1 MKQESDRDL
10 LLITIFTFITVLL
23 WIYFE
28 LVRTTKTSTNA
39 PVVNQLIIPL
49 TPKLDTDTL
58 NILTTKKSY

>member
-10 LLITIFTFITVLL
+10 YLITIFTFITVLL

-28 LVRTTKTSTNA
+28 LVRTTKTSTNT
-39 PVVNQLIIPL
+39 PVVNQLIAPL

-58 NILTTKKSY
+58 EILTTKKRY

>member
-10 LLITIFTFITVLL
+10 YLITVFTFITVLL

-28 LVRTTKTSTNA
+28 LVRTTKTSTNT
-39 PVVNQLIIPL
+39 PVVNQLITPL

-58 NILTTKKSY
+58 DILITKKQY

>member
-10 LLITIFTFITVLL
+10 YLITIFTFITVLL

-28 LVRTTKTSTNA
+28 LVRTTKTSTNT
-39 PVVNQLIIPL
+39 PVVNKLITPL

-58 NILTTKKSY
+58 NILTIKRRY

>member
-10 LLITIFTFITVLL
+10 YLVTIFTFITVLL

-28 LVRTTKTSTNA
+28 FARTTKTSTNTST
-39 PVVNQLIIPL
+39 VNQLITPL

-58 NILTTKKSY
+58 DILVKKFEY

>member
-58 NILTTKKSY
+58 NILTTKKIY

>member
-28 LVRTTKTSTNA
+28 LVQTTKTSTNT
-39 PVVNQLIIPL
+39 PVVNQLIVPL

>member
-10 LLITIFTFITVLL
+10 FLVTIFTFITVLL

-28 LVRTTKTSTNA
+28 LVRTTKTSTTTT
-39 PVVNQLIIPL
+39 VVNQLITPL

-58 NILTTKKSY
+58 NIQITKKKY

>member
-10 LLITIFTFITVLL
+10 YLITIFTFITVLL

-28 LVRTTKTSTNA
+28 LVRTTKTSTNTA
-39 PVVNQLIIPL
+39 VVNQLITPL

-58 NILTTKKSY
+58 DIMTNKKRY

>member
-28 LVRTTKTSTNA
+28 LVQTTKTSTNT
-39 PVVNQLIIPL
+39 PVVNQLIVPL

-58 NILTTKKSY
+58 NILTTKKNY